1 MNSLFS
7 FQDLGLIGQVKNDQF
22 VRFYPIRQS
31 IIIFFLLFV
40 HRRIY
45 ERQTE
50 GNNEEL
56 THFLRINHGAVGY
69 YAIFLVICPHT
80 RLSRIFYVNTREV
93 ALLHTP
99 SSFLQRFRLQ
109 FETINS
115 SSVKYRESPGQPKN
129 DALRDHLGYLRQ
141 GSHAQPQFLKLEFC
155 CPNSDS

>member
-7 FQDLGLIGQVKNDQF
+7 FQVLGLIGQVKNDQF

-69 YAIFLVICPHT
+69 YAIFLVICPHS
-80 RLSRIFYVNTREV
+80 RLRCDPPNFYREYTSCCFM
-93 ALLHTP
+93 LLCCA
-99 SSFLQRFRLQ
+99 FLYRPRLQ

-129 DALRDHLGYLRQ
+129 DALRDHLRSKTRKSCL
-141 GSHAQPQFLKLEFC
+141 AFF
-155 CPNSDS
+155 

>member
-7 FQDLGLIGQVKNDQF
+7 FQVLGLIGEVKNDQF

-80 RLSRIFYVNTREV
+80 RLQSRIFYVNTREV
-93 ALLHTP
+93 ALLHTRAAFY
-99 SSFLQRFRLQ
+99 SASGS
-109 FETINS
+109 N
-115 SSVKYRESPGQPKN
+115 
-129 DALRDHLGYLRQ
+129 LRQ
-141 GSHAQPQFLKLEFC
+141 SIPQV
-155 CPNSDS
+155 

>member
-7 FQDLGLIGQVKNDQF
+7 FQVLGLIGQVKNDQF

-80 RLSRIFYVNTREV
+80 RLSRIFLREYTRSRFTSY
-93 ALLHTP
+93 A